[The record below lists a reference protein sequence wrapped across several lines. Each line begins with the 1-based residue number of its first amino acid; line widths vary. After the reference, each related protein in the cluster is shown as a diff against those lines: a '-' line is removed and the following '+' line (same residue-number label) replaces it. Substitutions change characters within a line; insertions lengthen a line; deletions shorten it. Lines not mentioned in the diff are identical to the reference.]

1 MALPLDHLTVLDLGQ
16 VYGGPYCGLLLMY
29 LGARVIKVEP
39 PGTGEPLRSRGE
51 APSESDPIN
60 FQLLNGGKEAI
71 VLDLKDTADRD
82 VFYRLAETAD
92 VVIENF
98 APGTA
103 SKLGIDFDDLH
114 AINPRLIYASLKAY
128 ASDSPNAALRGMDL
142 TIQAS
147 TAVMSATGFP
157 DGPPVRSGPSLVDFL
172 GGTHLVVGILAALAE
187 REKTGLGQEVD
198 VALQDSVIPSL
209 ASGIAGWLTN
219 PETALDRTGNRHG
232 GMLESPYNAYPT
244 SDGWI
249 TVLCITK
256 PQWHALC
263 DLMGRT
269 DLRDDASLDT
279 SLGRVARMYE
289 IDDAVGE
296 WTAAR
301 TNAEATAQLQAAGV
315 PASAIKTV
323 AELYDDEMG
332 RAEPMIQRTVDD
344 RGTPTYTFG
353 SPVRFR
359 NHPARHAGPVPTL
372 GRDTAAILASVGVLP
387 EDGSSQPGVTDAR

>member
-1 MALPLDHLTVLDLGQ
+1 MSLPLDHITVLDLGQ

-29 LGARVIKVEP
+29 LGARVIKVET

-71 VLDLKDTADRD
+71 TLDLKDVADRD
-82 VFYRLAETAD
+82 VFYRLVETAD

-103 SKLGIDFDDLH
+103 SRLSIDFDDLH
-114 AINPRLIYASLKAY
+114 AINPRLVYGSLKAY
-128 ASDSPNAALRGMDL
+128 AADSPNAALRGMDL

-187 REKTGLGQEVD
+187 RDKTGLGQEVE
-198 VALQDSVIPSL
+198 VALQDAVIPSL
-209 ASGIAGWLTN
+209 ASVIAAWLTN
-219 PETALDRTGNRHG
+219 PETALERTGNRHG
-232 GMLESPYNAYPT
+232 GMLESPYNAYQT

-249 TVLCITK
+249 TVLCITEQ
-256 PQWHALC
+256 QWHGLC
-263 DLMGRT
+263 DLMGRS
-269 DLRDDASLDT
+269 DLRDDRSLDT

-289 IDDAVGE
+289 IDDAVGA
-296 WTAAR
+296 WTAER
-301 TNAEATAQLQAAGV
+301 TSAEATGALQKAGV
-315 PASAIKTV
+315 PASAIKTI
-323 AELYDDEMG
+323 AELYDDELG
-332 RAEPMIQRTVDD
+332 RTEPMIQRTVDD
-344 RGTPTYTFG
+344 TGTPTYTFG

-359 NHPARHAGPVPTL
+359 NHPARSAGPVPAL
-372 GRDTAAILASVGVLP
+372 GQDTAAVLASMGIVP
-387 EDGSSQPGVTDAR
+387 EPAIQPEAPDGR